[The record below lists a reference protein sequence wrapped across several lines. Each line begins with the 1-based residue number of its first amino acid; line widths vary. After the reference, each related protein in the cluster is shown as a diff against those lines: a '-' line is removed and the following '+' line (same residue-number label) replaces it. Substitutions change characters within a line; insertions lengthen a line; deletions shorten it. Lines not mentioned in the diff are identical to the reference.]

1 MNTELIKFFKSAL
14 VKNESN
20 SVDPI
25 SLNTLAAKHGYI
37 IHPDCCTTDV
47 KEFIESI
54 SWNPNSTFYKTIED
68 VTSKS
73 QLELLVD
80 QLIHYSTTYGSNF
93 EDNTYIPNDEPLKIE
108 YNTYTVIQP
117 ITKEE
122 LYKKCFDL
130 ICSGIALQY
139 NTVNVLCEYILENEK
154 SIDVDSIKN
163 KEAQVIICR
172 SLNKYPEDPV
182 AFLRLLVYIAIG
194 ETLLIKS
201 SELIDCISYRGTFVD
216 FSIYNDNELEKL
228 STIFYRFK
236 PIFLAFKKQNPLNV
250 YPINKIRRFAK
261 KHHKPMVTGFWE
273 KVLSTEYPVSLIQNQ
288 ALKLTD
294 NFKIIK
300 LLQSIKDKAL
310 MNLEESPRSLYIIR
324 NGKVYNKE
332 HNGKFDVMYLNGVY
346 NILFDRLVKNIKD
359 KSCVVKFPKYLNLT
373 CPVSE
378 KQFIGNIPYGS
389 SYHLSYDNYIGI
401 YWRNEWGTR
410 DFDLSLITTN
420 GQRLGWNSDFRKGDE
435 VVYSGDMTNANP
447 EASELFYIAK
457 GVEDS
462 IIKVNRFNGEE
473 GSKYKLYFG
482 RENIKEVSRNYMVD
496 PNSIELEEIIES
508 DNAEQMIAFINDNNI
523 YFTKLTTGNNI
534 VSSRNNVMI
543 DIMKRKMQTY
553 VDLKEVL
560 LEAGFQEYNPE
571 IHEKIDLDLTDLNKD
586 TLIDLF
592 TTK

>member
-1 MNTELIKFFKSAL
+1 MSFVKSFLMVGLFFS
-14 VKNESN
+14 
-20 SVDPI
+20 I
-25 SLNTLAAKHGYI
+25 YSLNTLAAKHGYI
-37 IHPDCCTTDV
+37 IHPDWCTTDV

-68 VTSKS
+68 VTSKYR
-73 QLELLVD
+73 LELLVD

-172 SLNKYPEDPV
+172 ALNKYPEDPV

-201 SELIDCISYRGTFVD
+201 SELINSISYCGTFVD

-420 GQRLGWNSDFRKGDE
+420 GQRLGWNSDFRKGNE

-508 DNAEQMIAFINDNNI
+508 NNAEQMIAFISDNNI